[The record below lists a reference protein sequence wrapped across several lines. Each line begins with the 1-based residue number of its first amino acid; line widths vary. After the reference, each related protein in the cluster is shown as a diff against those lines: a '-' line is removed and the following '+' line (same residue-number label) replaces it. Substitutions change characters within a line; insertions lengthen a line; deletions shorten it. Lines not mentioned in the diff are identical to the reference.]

1 VPAEYRALYLVAL
14 GAFGLVFGSFA
25 NVVIWRFPRGESLS
39 RPPSHCP
46 RCGHPIRWYDN
57 VPVLSWVL
65 LGGKCRDCGQPISW
79 RYPLVELASGTLWA
93 LAGLLYGF
101 SPRAAAAVLMFY
113 LLLILSLIDLDTMRL
128 PNPLVGLLAAVGLVC
143 ALCSQFTAFSPVP
156 ITQASGTGV
165 GGPLMLALLGAVLGA
180 GISLAVAG
188 VYALVRKASG
198 FGMGD
203 VKLLGALGLFF
214 GPYVVMVLFF
224 GSLIGAFV
232 GIALVAGSE
241 AMRTK
246 KIPFGPM
253 LALASIV
260 TAVAGPSIWAWY
272 ASIAHLG

>member
-1 VPAEYRALYLVAL
+1 VPAEYWALYLIAL

-46 RCGHPIRWYDN
+46 RCDHPIRWYDN
-57 VPVLSWVL
+57 VPVVSWAL
-65 LGGKCRDCGQPISW
+65 LGGRCRDCGEPISW
-79 RYPLVELASGTLWA
+79 RYPAIELASGVLWL
-93 LAGLLYGF
+93 LAGILYGF
-101 SPRAAAAVLMFY
+101 SARAAAAVFLFY

-128 PNPLVGLLAAVGLVC
+128 PNPLVGLLAAAGVAGAVTG
-143 ALCSQFTAFSPVP
+143 QFTGFVSVP
-156 ITQASGTGV
+156 IAHAQAGSPGA
-165 GGPLMLALLGAVLGA
+165 PLVSALLGAALGA
-180 GISLAVAG
+180 GLSLAVAG
-188 VYALVRKASG
+188 IYAVVRKSSG

-214 GPYVVMVLFF
+214 GPYVIMVLFF
-224 GSLIGAFV
+224 GSLIGALV
-232 GIALVAGSE
+232 GLALLGGRGSL
-241 AMRTK
+241 RTK

-272 ASIAHLG
+272 ASLAHLA